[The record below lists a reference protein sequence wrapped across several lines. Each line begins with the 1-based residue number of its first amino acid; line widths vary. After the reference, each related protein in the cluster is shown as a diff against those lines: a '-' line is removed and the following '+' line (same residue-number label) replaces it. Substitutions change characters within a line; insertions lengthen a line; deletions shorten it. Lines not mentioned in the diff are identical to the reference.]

1 MVAGDIVAY
10 IIDILQEIGYN
21 PGAPNQHKKESD
33 MKISNRIKLSEW
45 LAGCAVNLHR
55 QVRR

>member
-1 MVAGDIVAY
+1 VAY